1 MVQIASRSI
10 AVWYLAR
17 LITVNATALV
27 CSQMAPTIASQ
38 AVSSRTGS
46 QDILVEGFE
55 CGSALALMFAPP
67 EPGSAARPSSEVCL
81 SHAPLADVIPSG
93 WSAEA
98 LPAAEVFAAADPRVK
113 RVVAVLYGGQR
124 PLVARGWIAR
134 EDRLE
139 SVTLISPSPDPSI
152 THLVPGTLLI
162 RVVTTR

>member
-1 MVQIASRSI
+1 VQSASRLI

-27 CSQMAPTIASQ
+27 SFQMAPAIASQ
-38 AVSSRTGS
+38 AASSRTGS
-46 QDILVEGFE
+46 QEIVVEGFK
-55 CGSALALMFAPP
+55 CSNALALMFAPP
-67 EPGSAARPSSEVCL
+67 RLGSPSRSSPEVCL
-81 SHAPLADVIPSG
+81 SNAPLADVIPAG

-134 EDRLE
+134 EDQLE